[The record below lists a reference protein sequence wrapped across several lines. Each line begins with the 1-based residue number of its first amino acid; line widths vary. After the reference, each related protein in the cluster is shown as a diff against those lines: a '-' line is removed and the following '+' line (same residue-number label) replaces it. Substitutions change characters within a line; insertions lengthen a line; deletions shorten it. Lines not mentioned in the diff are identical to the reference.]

1 MITEVFFNHICRIC
15 PQTRRIYRFMPTA
28 YVLYNAAVVKEDRA
42 PLGSDPSALAM
53 PHDIGRHL
61 HPVPSFIKYAGGSNA
76 INPCCMAAVSTNFS
90 GVDLINR
97 YV

>member
-1 MITEVFFNHICRIC
+1 
-15 PQTRRIYRFMPTA
+15 
-28 YVLYNAAVVKEDRA
+28 LYNAAVVKEDRA
-42 PLGSDPSALAM
+42 PLGSDPSTLAM
-53 PHDIGRHL
+53 PHGIGRHL